1 MPYEHGIATAIHA
14 PEQQWQRRVPTVDC
28 GSQPMRRTA
37 QAEALQARIKKEEEF
52 REEQR
57 KRAEDNAIKR
67 KEKAE
72 RKKAEKA
79 QKMAAEAEE
88 AEQIQQVRH
97 MRLTGLRRAWE
108 TKTGLD
114 HLGALRPKGLSLF
127 CVGAMVGEEPGGVV
141 PNEEGADERG
151 RRATASRGAHGPDSR
166 RPMRGADL

>member
-1 MPYEHGIATAIHA
+1 M
-14 PEQQWQRRVPTVDC
+14 VDG
-28 GSQPMRRTA
+28 GSQLVRRTA

-79 QKMAAEAEE
+79 QKMAAAAEE

-97 MRLTGLRRAWE
+97 VRLTGRRR
-108 TKTGLD
+108 TGTD
-114 HLGALRPKGLSLF
+114 QNTSRSPWCVPAQGL
-127 CVGAMVGEEPGGVV
+127 EPEVSWS
-141 PNEEGADERG
+141 DG
-151 RRATASRGAHGPDSR
+151 R
-166 RPMRGADL
+166 